1 MRRVEQSRLKRVK
14 KNQRKKWIIRSIS
27 LAFILLVGVGLYL
40 GSEIWG
46 VFANTKNDIGKSD
59 LREKQVEM
67 ESEPFT
73 ILLLGTDQRKRS
85 DPIWRADTMILIAV
99 NPKKHTAKV
108 LSIPRDTYTE
118 IANTNGFKSKLNSAA
133 YWGYKKD
140 IGQVENIRKTLENLL
155 HVPIDHYARINFQ
168 GFEDIVDALGG
179 VEVDVPFA
187 FHQKAIG
194 GKMVYFEPGPAK
206 LNGSEALA
214 YVRMRKQDP
223 RGDLG
228 RNERQQEMVSK
239 LIDKIASFK
248 GVGKFSDLMKA
259 VGDNFEH
266 SLELDNFP
274 ALVSIYT
281 KIPKSNIETLH
292 IETYPETIQ
301 GAGAVL
307 IWPEKDRKKI
317 QQALREQLELPPLE
331 NGETDGDSGSG
342 TDDDMSDTD
351 NTDSYDSDKESDGSY

>member
-1 MRRVEQSRLKRVK
+1 MRRVDQSRLNRVK

-27 LAFILLVGVGLYL
+27 LTFILLLGVGLYL

-46 VFANTKNDIGKSD
+46 VFANTKNNIGKSD
-59 LREKQVEM
+59 LRDKEVEM
-67 ESEPFT
+67 DSEPFT

-85 DPIWRADTMILIAV
+85 DPVWRADTMMLVAV
-99 NPKKHTAKV
+99 NPKTNSAKV
-108 LSIPRDTYTE
+108 LSIPRDTYTT
-118 IANTNGFKSKLNSAA
+118 IANTDGLKAKLNSAA
-133 YWGYKKD
+133 YWGYKTD
-140 IGQVENIRKTLENLL
+140 TGQVENIRKTLENML

-179 VEVDVPFA
+179 VEVDVKFPFR
-187 FHQKAIG
+187 QQAIG
-194 GKMVYFEPGPAK
+194 GDMVYFEPGPTK

-228 RNERQQEMVSK
+228 RNERQREVVTQ

-248 GVGKFSDLMKA
+248 GVGRFSDLMNA

-274 ALVSIYT
+274 ALANIYR
-281 KIPKSNIETLH
+281 KIPKNNIENLEIKTS
-292 IETYPETIQ
+292 PENIQ
-301 GAGAVL
+301 GLGSVL
-307 IWPEKDRKKI
+307 IWPEEDRKKV
-317 QQALREQLELPPLE
+317 QQILREQLELPPLE
-331 NGETDGDSGSG
+331 NENSESD
-342 TDDDMSDTD
+342 SDTD
-351 NTDSYDSDKESDGSY
+351 EESTDTENTDQYDYDMESDGEY